1 MLVVRVGGCH
11 GFVTVVAGVGGHVG
25 QVLVLHVVLQGGQ
38 ARAGLD
44 EAAVRALVGP
54 RPQLRDP
61 RPDHVRHQLLVVC
74 TVNNHP
80 VRIIFSSSNWHSA
93 SPFFLHPCA

>member
-11 GFVTVVAGVGGHVG
+11 GFVTVVAGGGGHVG

-44 EAAVRALVGP
+44 EAALRALVGP

>member
-1 MLVVRVGGCH
+1 MLVVRVGRCH
-11 GFVTVVAGVGGHVG
+11 GLVAVLAGVGGHVG

-44 EAAVRALVGP
+44 EAALRALVGP

-61 RPDHVRHQLLVVC
+61 RPDHVRHLLLVVC

>member
-11 GFVTVVAGVGGHVG
+11 GFVTVLAAVGSHVG
-25 QVLVLHVVLQGGQ
+25 QVLVLHVVLQGGE

-44 EAAVRALVGP
+44 EAALRALVGP

>member
-11 GFVTVVAGVGGHVG
+11 GFVTVLAGVGGHVG
-25 QVLVLHVVLQGGQ
+25 QVLVLHVVLQRGQ

-44 EAAVRALVGP
+44 EAALRALVGP

-74 TVNNHP
+74 TVNYHP

>member
-11 GFVTVVAGVGGHVG
+11 GFVTVLAGVGGHVG
-25 QVLVLHVVLQGGQ
+25 QVLVLHVVLQSGQ
-38 ARAGLD
+38 ARAGLE
-44 EAAVRALVGP
+44 EAALSALVGP